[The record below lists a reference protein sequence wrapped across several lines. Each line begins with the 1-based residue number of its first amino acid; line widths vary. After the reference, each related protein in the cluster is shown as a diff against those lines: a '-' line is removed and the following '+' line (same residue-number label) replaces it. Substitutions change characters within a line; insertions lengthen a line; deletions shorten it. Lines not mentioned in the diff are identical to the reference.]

1 MHRSSNVYMQKQSKT
16 ALNKNMVVDFGVR
29 EQIDF
34 YSLEE
39 ASLWIMDSSFGRQQR
54 FEVKLPQ

>member
-1 MHRSSNVYMQKQSKT
+1 MQKQSKT

-54 FEVKLPQ
+54 FEVKLPQWWICLL